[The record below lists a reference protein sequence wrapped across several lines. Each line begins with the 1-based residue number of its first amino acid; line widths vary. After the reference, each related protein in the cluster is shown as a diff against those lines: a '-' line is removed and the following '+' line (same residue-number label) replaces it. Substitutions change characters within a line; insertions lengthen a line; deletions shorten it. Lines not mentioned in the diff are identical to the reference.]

1 MADSDGNAFDSIIP
15 AKRRKTDPQTDLCDD
30 LLKLEQEL
38 CQNLCSLKFYSPV
51 THVYNPLT
59 YAKETHEDYVRKYCK
74 FGQTVLF
81 LGMNPGPFG
90 MAQNGVSLQ
99 RQLLYLHEPALVS
112 GRFATKLLV
121 PIVSLAEEFYYLSCL
136 CVTRCA
142 YEESIEHKLD

>member
-1 MADSDGNAFDSIIP
+1 MIMTNMADSGGNELDSIIP
-15 AKRRKTDPQTDLCDD
+15 SKKRKTDPPTDLCDD

-38 CQNLCSLKFYSPV
+38 CQNLCSLKFHSPV

-74 FGQTVLF
+74 FGQKVLF

-99 RQLLYLHEPALVS
+99 RQLLYLQEPASVS
-112 GRFATKLLV
+112 GRLATKRSALL
-121 PIVSLAEEFYYLSCL
+121 SLLIKLIAHSNSEFGRRILLS
-136 CVTRCA
+136 
-142 YEESIEHKLD
+142 